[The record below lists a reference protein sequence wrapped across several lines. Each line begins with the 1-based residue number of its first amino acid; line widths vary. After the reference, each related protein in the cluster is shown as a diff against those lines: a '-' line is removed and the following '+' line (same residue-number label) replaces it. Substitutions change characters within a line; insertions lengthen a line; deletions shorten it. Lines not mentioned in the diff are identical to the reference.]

1 MGFKEQLTKLR
12 KRNKLTQT
20 DLENIMGVKQYVIS
34 SWEIGRSEPSISQL
48 NKLSEIFKIPADYLL
63 DKSYISSNNEE
74 EFNNAIEN
82 VKLDSEDDF
91 MNEVFSM
98 CNNLSKEKKKK
109 MLEIIKA
116 SLDLSK

>member
-1 MGFKEQLTKLR
+1 MFLICL
-12 KRNKLTQT
+12 
-20 DLENIMGVKQYVIS
+20 NILVLSTSNRLAIS
-34 SWEIGRSEPSISQL
+34 SCDNQTVSFS
-48 NKLSEIFKIPADYLL
+48 LSVLT
-63 DKSYISSNNEE
+63 SNNEE
-74 EFNNAIEN
+74 EFKNAIEN